1 MSYLRSALRALCF
14 VPMCVLAYILL
25 VAADT
30 LRIGQARKNMLIHV
44 LYAACMR
51 VIGLRATLK
60 GELTPGPALIVAN
73 HCSYND
79 VLVIASLGD
88 IFFTPKSDVRGW
100 PLIGPLVARFN
111 VLFVDRKPGSTK
123 QNQQT
128 IFAHLKSGGRI
139 CVFPEATTGDGRR
152 LLPFKSSLF
161 SLAEQWDGEQPLP
174 VQPITVIYR
183 RVDGKMPD
191 ETTWPKIAWY
201 GDIDIVRHLLSFFT
215 MKRVEAEAIAHPPI
229 TLLPGESRKELCAR
243 AEAIIAQAY
252 PYGGEADGAH

>member
-1 MSYLRSALRALCF
+1 MRYLRSAVRMLCF
-14 VPMCVLAYILL
+14 IPMCLLAYILL

-30 LRIGQARKNMLIHV
+30 LRIGRKRKNLLIYV

-60 GELTPGPALIVAN
+60 GELVPGPALIVAN

-123 QNQQT
+123 QNQQN
-128 IFAHLKSGGRI
+128 IFAHLKTGGRI
-139 CVFPEATTGDGRR
+139 CVFPEATTGDGRK

-161 SLAEQWDGEQPLP
+161 SLAEQWDGAEPLP
-174 VQPITVIYR
+174 VQPVTVVYR
-183 RVDGKMPD
+183 WVDGKRPD
-191 ETTWPKIAWY
+191 EKTWPKIAWY
-201 GDIDIVRHLLSFFT
+201 GEIDIVRHLLMFFSL
-215 MKRVEAEAIAHPPI
+215 RLVEAEAIAHPPI

-243 AEAIIAQAY
+243 AEAIVAAAY
-252 PYGGEADGAH
+252 PYGKEEG